1 LGGRLA
7 LTLFIVM
14 LSISTSRTGSLRHDP
29 DRCTAA
35 ELSDMI
41 LIAEGL
47 GLLFYLNFLRR
58 QALNLHLLSGY
69 CFID

>member
-7 LTLFIVM
+7 LTVM

-29 DRCTAA
+29 DAA

-58 QALNLHLLSGY
+58 QALNLHLL